1 MEIRTYP
8 YDAWVLNQH
17 GLPKKVR
24 LYGPTGLPGKG
35 DTGDMAKKGKV
46 YLLADLYPSK
56 ETALAMSQTM
66 KENMSNFNRVSAMNT
81 AFGNPKGDPKNTD
94 WDRVRKQSLN
104 IADEYGETM
113 IALGADPALVKD
125 AVAHL
130 KYVSSMAVNPVN
142 ALQVRDGL
150 CDIHVFAY
158 GAHHLMGVDADTD
171 MDAVVDGVMT
181 RFVKDPQDMKATLK
195 LYADKGVHRV
205 YVEGEFPT
213 MVLKSAAD
221 QPDAPKGKFLKS
233 ASYTDTVFPAV

>member
-1 MEIRTYP
+1 MDR
-8 YDAWVLNQH
+8 LQ
-17 GLPKKVR
+17 PK
-24 LYGPTGLPGKG
+24 
-35 DTGDMAKKGKV
+35 
-46 YLLADLYPSK
+46 
-56 ETALAMSQTM
+56 
-66 KENMSNFNRVSAMNT
+66 KENMSNFNRVATLNT
-81 AFGNPKGDPKNTD
+81 AFGNPKGNPKAID

-181 RFVKDPQDMKATLK
+181 RFVKDPQDLKATIK
-195 LYADKGVHRV
+195 LHADKGVHRV
-205 YVEGEFPT
+205 YTEGEFPT